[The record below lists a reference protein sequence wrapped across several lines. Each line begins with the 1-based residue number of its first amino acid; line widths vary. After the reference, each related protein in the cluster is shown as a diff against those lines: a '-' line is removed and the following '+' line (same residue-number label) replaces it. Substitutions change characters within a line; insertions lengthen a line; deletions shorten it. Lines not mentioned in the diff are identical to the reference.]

1 MFNMR
6 KRNTRKKDREILQG
20 IIGILK
26 VKNKDNFDYKKEY
39 RKLLEKKYGEKQ
51 SSK

>member
-1 MFNMR
+1 M
-6 KRNTRKKDREILQG
+6 KKKNTSKNDDEKILRS